1 MKKSVAVK
9 ILGRE
14 FLVKSDPENE
24 GYIDQIADYLNSK
37 ISEILE
43 TTNTSESLK
52 VLVLAAMNIV
62 DDYFS
67 AKKEKE
73 NMEDHSGKINKLID
87 LIDSSL

>member
-1 MKKSVAVK
+1 MAVK

-14 FLVKSDPENE
+14 FLVKSDADGE
-24 GYIDQIADYLNSK
+24 GYIDEIAEYLNGK

-67 AKKEKE
+67 AKSEKE
-73 NMEDHSGKINKLID
+73 NMEDCNGKISKLID